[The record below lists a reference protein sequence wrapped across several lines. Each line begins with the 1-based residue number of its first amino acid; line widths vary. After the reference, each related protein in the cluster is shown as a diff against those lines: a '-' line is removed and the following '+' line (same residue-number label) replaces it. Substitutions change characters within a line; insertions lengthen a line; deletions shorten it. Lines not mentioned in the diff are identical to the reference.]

1 MRTISRPDVLVRD
14 FLSRNRPRVAV
25 AAGSGVRRHCDT
37 RWLLSTD
44 SRRNGS
50 GRSSEEEHRK
60 ECDEN
65 RHDWDP

>member
-37 RWLLSTD
+37 RRLSVVD
-44 SRRNGS
+44 GRNS
-50 GRSSEEEHRK
+50 FGRSLEEEHS
-60 ECDEN
+60 EN
-65 RHDWDP
+65 AGKNRQH